1 MKGQITLI
9 IPGSPEPRVT
19 EYTAEIPLDELQ
31 RLVGGYIELVPFWIT
46 AKVGRDIATRVPARV
61 FCNEDGKRLPLR
73 RNDFADALWKEAIA
87 ADFGHRGTPQGDYLV
102 GPVAI
107 VTGDDEF
114 MEAL

>member
-1 MKGQITLI
+1 MKGRLTLIAPDAPEPQITDY
-9 IPGSPEPRVT
+9 SS
-19 EYTAEIPLDELQ
+19 EIPLGELQ

-61 FCNEDGKRLPLR
+61 FCNEDGKRLQLP
-73 RNDFADALWKEAIA
+73 RNHFADALWVEAIA
-87 ADFGHRGTPQGDYLV
+87 ADFGHRGTPRGDFLV

-107 VTGDDEF
+107 VTGDAEF